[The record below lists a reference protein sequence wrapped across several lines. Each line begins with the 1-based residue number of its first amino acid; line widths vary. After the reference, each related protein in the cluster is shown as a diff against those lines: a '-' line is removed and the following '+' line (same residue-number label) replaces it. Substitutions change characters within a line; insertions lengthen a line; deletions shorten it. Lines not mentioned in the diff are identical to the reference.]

1 MLIYK
6 FLYWF
11 IYLLFKPQISE
22 ISGLENLPKNE
33 GFVLAANH
41 QNSYDPLVLV
51 AALKSFLWRNFIPQ
65 GKKLYFLGNVRLKV
79 GVLKYSFISLAINL
93 LGEKMGYLPAAR
105 EGLQKA
111 IKRIKNGHVVTI
123 FPEGHR
129 NPQPTLLKGRR
140 GVAVLALLSGA
151 KIIPVGCL
159 GPPTRG
165 LRQHLAGFVRQKKVI
180 FGPALS
186 FPQTNQETIDQKPAL
201 LKIVTDCIMK
211 EIGKTSQKQYPSNY

>member
-22 ISGLENLPKNE
+22 ICGLENLPKNE

-65 GKKLYFLGNVRLKV
+65 GKKLYFLGNIRLKV
-79 GVLKYSFISLAINL
+79 GVLKYSFISLVINL
-93 LGEKMGYLPAAR
+93 FGEKMGYLPANR

-111 IKRIKNGHVVTI
+111 IERIKNGHIVAI

-129 NPQPTLLKGRR
+129 NPKPALLRGRR

-151 KIIPVGCL
+151 KIIPVGSL
-159 GPPTRG
+159 GPSTRG
-165 LRQHLAGFVRQKKVI
+165 LRQHLAGFVHQKKVV
-180 FGPALS
+180 FGQAVS

-201 LKIVTDCIMK
+201 LKVVTDCIMK
-211 EIGKTSQKQYPSNY
+211 EIGKASQKQYPTNH